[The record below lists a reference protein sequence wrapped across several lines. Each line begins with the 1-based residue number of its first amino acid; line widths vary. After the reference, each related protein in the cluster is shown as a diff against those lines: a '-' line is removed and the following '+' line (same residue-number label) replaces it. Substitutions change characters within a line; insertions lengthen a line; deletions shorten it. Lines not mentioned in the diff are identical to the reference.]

1 MIPVSNT
8 RDPHVLDVE
17 NRLRERLATKVGL
30 RYRAGRGAIE
40 IRFGS
45 DDELNRVLD
54 LLGIQID

>member
-1 MIPVSNT
+1 
-8 RDPHVLDVE
+8 VE

-30 RYRAGRGAIE
+30 RYRAGRGSIE